1 MVPSRPSTLT
11 ESHRYAGDFMPVA
24 GNIKSHLSTFYVDRL
39 IISTGCFFLSPAAEP
54 VSQSVS
60 FRHPDPQREEEGSAA
75 TISKHRPQHG
85 HVSSRFTPRKNDR
98 WWSRRWCPLPAQFI
112 TTVIRKTVS
121 ILPPFPPP
129 SLNLRGLPI
138 LEKRSVRFFK
148 GRRARSLC
156 GLVPPFPSAG
166 RGRKEE
172 ARFGLLKKSS
182 RLSLSSPVRSSSRH
196 SPSRVQTSLS
206 TVQIFDRSRSRR
218 GNGAIAIT
226 IRSSNQETF
235 PCSMR
240 QIRSDQFSNFRR
252 YIDICVCI
260 REMQKFASRVAG
272 VKRLEF
278 PIQFGGI
285 VGCVARRG
293 VRDPVQIR
301 VNQRVNLS
309 SFHVAAPLSTGGARP
324 ITFFRGEAR
333 LRIGQTSNSS
343 FFLPGG

>member
-1 MVPSRPSTLT
+1 M
-11 ESHRYAGDFMPVA
+11 
-24 GNIKSHLSTFYVDRL
+24 
-39 IISTGCFFLSPAAEP
+39 
-54 VSQSVS
+54 
-60 FRHPDPQREEEGSAA
+60 
-75 TISKHRPQHG
+75 
-85 HVSSRFTPRKNDR
+85 
-98 WWSRRWCPLPAQFI
+98 
-112 TTVIRKTVS
+112 
-121 ILPPFPPP
+121 
-129 SLNLRGLPI
+129 
-138 LEKRSVRFFK
+138 
-148 GRRARSLC
+148 
-156 GLVPPFPSAG
+156 PPFPSAG

-196 SPSRVQTSLS
+196 SPSRAQTSLS

-252 YIDICVCI
+252 YIDICI
-260 REMQKFASRVAG
+260 REIQKFASRVAEA
-272 VKRLEF
+272 KRLEF

-285 VGCVARRG
+285 AGCVARRG